1 MIDVVFIDSGRE
13 PTEKPNPD
21 YPNGKRVN
29 LATVVHAK
37 TCTRNLPY
45 PAPRCG
51 IYEVTCRT
59 CGYSAAITVA
69 GRADDPSM
77 ITMPCK
83 AGGRKRDES

>member
-1 MIDVVFIDSGRE
+1 MIDVLFIDSGRE
-13 PTEKPNPD
+13 PTQKPDPKH
-21 YPNGKRVN
+21 PNGKRIN
-29 LATVVHAK
+29 LATVLQK

-51 IYEVTCRT
+51 AYEVTCRK
-59 CGYSAAITVA
+59 CGYRAIVTVA

-83 AGGRKRDES
+83 MGGLDA

>member
-1 MIDVVFIDSGRE
+1 MIDVMFIESGRE
-13 PTEKPNPD
+13 PTEKPDPR
-21 YPNGKRVN
+21 YPNGARIN
-29 LATVVHAK
+29 LATVIQK

-51 IYEVTCRT
+51 AYEVTCRK
-59 CGYSAAITVA
+59 CGYRAIVTVA

-83 AGGRKRDES
+83 LGGLDA